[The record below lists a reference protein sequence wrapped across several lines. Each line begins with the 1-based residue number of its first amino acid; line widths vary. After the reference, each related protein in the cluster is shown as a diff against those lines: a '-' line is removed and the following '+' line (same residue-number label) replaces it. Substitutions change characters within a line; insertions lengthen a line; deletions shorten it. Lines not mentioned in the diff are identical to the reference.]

1 MKRIAPI
8 LFLLFLFSAAIAA
21 MPQSDARA
29 LSLDDVMNLLKGGV
43 TPMRVKNVVAERGVD
58 FQLSGDVDKR
68 LRNAGASDD
77 VILQIAKSYRTG
89 SSSAAPK
96 RAPAPE
102 RAPADP
108 MNPSEPKEQYEL
120 ALRYQKGEGVA
131 QSQAEA
137 VRLYRKAAERG
148 FAPAQNALGLIYEE
162 ELKDYGE
169 ALKWYRKAAEQGDA
183 FGQANLG
190 MMYSNGRGVPK
201 DEAEAARLI
210 AKAAEQGHPKAQ
222 YNLGYRFW
230 KGQGVPQ
237 DDTEAYKWFTLAA
250 ARGFNPGF
258 PDYLRMLERKMPSKD
273 VADAKQRAREWEDR
287 HRKG

>member
-8 LFLLFLFSAAIAA
+8 LIALFLISSATSWA
-21 MPQSDARA
+21 QSDSRA
-29 LSLDDVMNLLKGGV
+29 LSLDDVMNLLKAGV
-43 TPMRVKNVVAERGVD
+43 TPTRVKNVVGERGVD
-58 FQLSGDVDKR
+58 FQLSGDVDRR
-68 LRNAGASDD
+68 LREAGASDD

-89 SSSAAPK
+89 SSPAPK

-108 MNPSEPKEQYEL
+108 MNPTDPSEQYEL
-120 ALRYQKGEGVA
+120 ALRYQKGDGVP

-137 VRLYRKAAERG
+137 VRLFRRAGERG
-148 FAPAQNALGLIYEE
+148 FAPAQNALGLLYEE

-169 ALKWYRKAAEQGDA
+169 ALKWYRKAADQRDA
-183 FGQANLG
+183 TGQANLG

-210 AKAAEQGHPKAQ
+210 ALAAEQGHPKAQ
-222 YNLGYRFW
+222 YNMGYRFH

-237 DDTEAYKWFTLAA
+237 DDVEAYKWFTLAA

-258 PDYLRMLERKMPSKD
+258 PDYIRTLERKMPSKE
-273 VADAKQRAREWEDR
+273 VAEAKQRAREWEDG
-287 HRKG
+287 HRKR